1 MPRRP
6 GARAVPCGREE
17 SPQRSGNAA
26 RGGAGA
32 AAPLPARSGAGAR
45 PYPAGRELRAL
56 EVLQRLSEGN
66 RRGGRA
72 RGAPQP
78 CREAGSGSD
87 PHGALSAP
95 RVIPDSRRRNPWLTR
110 GKRNWLPPLPQI
122 TPPLHSHPS
131 LPPSQLV
138 PVPDWISSRA
148 SHSSWAW
155 RCSSLIPARGKG
167 CRSQIWGAD
176 TDWGLPPAP
185 SPAQDT
191 LGLCLLFARG
201 KP

>member
-1 MPRRP
+1 MCVCPLMPRERAIPTPFPLHCGAEGPRSQSRARGEQGWDAAGHSHCAMASASSCSPRSCGRSRGGPRRQRSRAARRPRRP

-87 PHGALSAP
+87 PHGALSVP
-95 RVIPDSRRRNPWLTR
+95 RVIPGSRRRNPWGTR
-110 GKRNWLPPLPQI
+110 GKGTGR
-122 TPPLHSHPS
+122 PLHP
-131 LPPSQLV
+131 
-138 PVPDWISSRA
+138 
-148 SHSSWAW
+148 
-155 RCSSLIPARGKG
+155 K
-167 CRSQIWGAD
+167 
-176 TDWGLPPAP
+176 
-185 SPAQDT
+185 
-191 LGLCLLFARG
+191 
-201 KP
+201 